1 MKLHAT
7 RRLPA
12 VARRRTILEAALG
25 LLAKEGY
32 AGMTTASVARTA
44 GVAEPIL
51 YRHFSSKRVMLRA
64 LLDEVVTRMMA
75 AFEELIQGEV
85 DPVTALRKICLGYPV
100 LSRRY
105 REEFRI
111 VNQTLVHVND
121 RTTRLLLVRHYE
133 SYHAFL
139 QNLIERGQQNG
150 TLRKDIPASVG
161 AWHMIHSALG
171 FLMTQNLR
179 GEAQSRRDAQ
189 KLAEATLSG
198 LISK

>member
-1 MKLHAT
+1 MKLRAT

-12 VARRRTILEAALG
+12 GARRRTILEAARG
-25 LLAKEGY
+25 LLAREGY
-32 AGMTTASVARTA
+32 AGMTTASVARNA

-51 YRHFSSKRVMLRA
+51 YRHFSSKRDMLRV
-64 LLDEVVTRMMA
+64 LLDEVITRMMS
-75 AFEELIQGEV
+75 AFRELIQGEG
-85 DPVTALRKICLGYPV
+85 DPVAALRRICLGYPD
-100 LSRRY
+100 LSLRY

-121 RTTRLLLVRHYE
+121 RKTRLLLVRHYE

-139 QNLIERGQQNG
+139 QKLIERGQQNG
-150 TLRKDIPASVG
+150 TLRTDIPASIG

-171 FLMTQNLR
+171 FLMTQDLR
-179 GEAQSRRDAQ
+179 GEEQSRRDAQ

>member
-1 MKLHAT
+1 MKPRAT

-12 VARRRTILEAALG
+12 AARRRTILEAALG
-25 LLAKEGY
+25 LLAREGY

-51 YRHFSSKRVMLRA
+51 YRHFSSKQVMLRA
-64 LLDEVVTRMMA
+64 LLDEVVRRMMA
-75 AFEELIQGEV
+75 AFQELIEGEV
-85 DPVTALRKICLGYPV
+85 DPVAALRKICLGYPD

-111 VNQTLVHVND
+111 INQTLVHVND
-121 RTTRLLLVRHYE
+121 RKTRLLLVRHYE

-150 TLRKDIPASVG
+150 TLRSEIPAWVG

-171 FLMTQNLR
+171 FLMTQDLR

-189 KLAEATLSG
+189 KMAEATLSG
-198 LISK
+198 LIFK